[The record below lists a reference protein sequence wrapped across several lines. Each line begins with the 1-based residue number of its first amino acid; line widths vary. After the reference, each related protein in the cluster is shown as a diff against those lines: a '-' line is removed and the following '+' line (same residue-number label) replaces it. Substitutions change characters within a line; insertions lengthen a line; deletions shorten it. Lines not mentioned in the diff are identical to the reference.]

1 MKRIW
6 RNSLQELSPIL
17 KIFELWI
24 GDYML
29 TFIEMEF
36 LKLKRSKIFLLSLL
50 MAALPSVLM
59 FIATF
64 AFDETQSFTM
74 LFSTVNMYMSAL
86 FAILLFSIIIAYL
99 FGREYNE
106 HTLKTMLT
114 VPISRGKFLASKYIM
129 FLIWILILTV
139 VTSVT
144 TLAFGFIAGLTGF
157 TVQLFINSLA
167 ELLFSNILLFLT
179 FSPFVFLSL
188 FITNMVPAMVGGAS
202 LTLVNLLV
210 EGQTWAPYVPWTCP
224 YLISSGEI
232 ADYSVGLMTPYI
244 MIMATFLV
252 GIVISY
258 VYFTKKDVPL

>member
-1 MKRIW
+1 
-6 RNSLQELSPIL
+6 
-17 KIFELWI
+17 
-24 GDYML
+24 ML

-64 AFDETQSFTM
+64 AFDETQSFSM

-188 FITNMVPAMVGGAS
+188 FITNMGPAMIGGAS